1 MVYENKNIK
10 LGYWLTAL
18 NNAFFWYAP
27 WLLFVYQYIDIKQA
41 TTLQLIGMTTRLV
54 SEVPTGVICDLLGKK
69 KTLFAAFL
77 LTTVGETSMAF
88 SSNFVSFC
96 IAYVIINLGYS
107 FYSGTMDAFTY
118 DSLVESGKQDDYP
131 KVLSKSNIYLNIA
144 TAVATISG
152 GFLFRFWGGLP
163 FLMTGLAKF
172 VGLILTLFVS
182 EPKVDTYKFSL
193 KNSIEIT
200 QKGFSQLFS
209 KKMFKY
215 TWLLLIVGVF
225 STVGY
230 EILDDAAVVDWGYSA
245 TGISIL
251 YTSFIVLSIPS
262 GLLYD
267 KLAKNIKP
275 ERLIIFA
282 IVLLGVNYLFS
293 QWINVY
299 IWTGLFL
306 LRVIYSPIK
315 RSVIA
320 DLINQHTAS
329 GIRATTL
336 SVYELI
342 VKLPFVLLGI
352 PIGTMLQNLG
362 IKNFSSLYS
371 TTLILTLFAYLIF
384 EKTSSNWKQKGTDL

>member
-1 MVYENKNIK
+1 MIYENKNIK

-27 WLLFVYQYIDIKQA
+27 WLLFVYQYIDIKQVA
-41 TTLQLIGMTTRLV
+41 TLQLIGMTTRII

-69 KTLFAAFL
+69 KTLILAFL
-77 LTTVGETSMAF
+77 LTAIGETSMAF

-96 IAYVIINLGYS
+96 IVYVIINLGYS

-118 DSLVESGKQDDYP
+118 DSLVESGKQDEYP

-144 TAVATISG
+144 TAIATISG
-152 GFLFRFWGGLP
+152 GFLFQFWGGLP
-163 FLMTGLAKF
+163 FLITGLAKF
-172 VGLILTLFVS
+172 VGLALALFVS

-200 QKGFSQLFS
+200 KKGFSQLFS
-209 KKMFKY
+209 KKMLRY
-215 TWLLLIVGVF
+215 TGLLLIVGVF

-251 YTSFIVLSIPS
+251 YTSFILLSIPS
-262 GLLYD
+262 GILYD
-267 KLAKNIKP
+267 KIAKKIKP
-275 ERLIIFA
+275 ETL
-282 IVLLGVNYLFS
+282 IVLAIILLGINYLFS
-293 QWINVY
+293 RWINVY

-320 DLINQHTAS
+320 DLINQHTIS
-329 GIRATTL
+329 SVRATTL

-342 VKLPFVLLGI
+342 IKLPFVLLGI
-352 PIGTMLQNLG
+352 PIGTMLQTLG
-362 IKNFSSLYS
+362 IKNFSLTFSVVLL
-371 TTLILTLFAYLIF
+371 TTLGVFIIF
-384 EKTSSNWKQKGTDL
+384 NKVTATSRQVTID